1 LERSLH
7 ASSGLNLL
15 GVSGHREGCSTECP
29 GEQLYTELSE
39 WRNLLR
45 ADMDA
50 CSEEEDSL
58 QLSAMSSTFP
68 YRVQLQWEGGPVN
81 ADRYLLQIRERDTGL
96 ARQKEFSGGVKQYGV
111 DVQAGTTYEFQLL
124 AYASPQSD
132 FVRSNTVEW
141 EVEEWHPD
149 QESLFVS
156 PNPVGK
162 RLLISYL
169 LILTPEMWRCIG
181 WAWML
186 AFNNSHHSE
195 SKIQPLALRSTD
207 RPGLPVCIPCCLDME
222 IKRKRCVWYC
232 YSLTHQLLSS
242 LLLRSISIER
252 YTLLNFGR

>member
-1 LERSLH
+1 
-7 ASSGLNLL
+7 
-15 GVSGHREGCSTECP
+15 
-29 GEQLYTELSE
+29 
-39 WRNLLR
+39 
-45 ADMDA
+45 MDA

-156 PNPVGK
+156 PNSVGK
-162 RLLISYL
+162 TTFDLV
-169 LILTPEMWRCIG
+169 LT
-181 WAWML
+181 
-186 AFNNSHHSE
+186 N
-195 SKIQPLALRSTD
+195 T
-207 RPGLPVCIPCCLDME
+207 
-222 IKRKRCVWYC
+222 
-232 YSLTHQLLSS
+232 YSGDVEVYWVGMDARVQQLSS
-242 LLLRSISIER
+242 LRKQNTTLSTKIDRSAWSAGV
-252 YTLLNFGR
+252 YTLLLRYGDQKETLRVVLL